1 MGRLSAHAA
10 HITDVVRR
18 AWDQALAA
26 PTDVEP
32 TWIHGDLHP
41 RNILVDRGRL
51 SAVIDWGDVT
61 RGDPATDLA
70 AIWMLFPPRAHRQ
83 AVAAYGPL
91 SPATLRRARGWA
103 VFFGVVLIDTGLV
116 DDPRFAAIGRR
127 TLSRIEG
134 WAEPPR

>member
-70 AIWMLFPPRAHRQ
+70 AIWMLFPPRAHDRPSPPMDRYHRRRS
-83 AVAAYGPL
+83 AGRAAGPC
-91 SPATLRRARGWA
+91 SSAW
-103 VFFGVVLIDTGLV
+103 
-116 DDPRFAAIGRR
+116 
-127 TLSRIEG
+127 S
-134 WAEPPR
+134 